1 MSELERSPPGEAC
14 LEREPIRAITA
25 PTSATWPMR
34 WAVVDRGRGVG
45 LDQ

>member
-14 LEREPIRAITA
+14 LEREPIRSYHGADQCDLA
-25 PTSATWPMR
+25 YEVG
-34 WAVVDRGRGVG
+34 VVDRGRGVC